1 MKLDAFLT
9 LDAVLRGGSLAAA
22 AAEMDLTPSAV
33 SMKMKQLEVYMGQP
47 LFDRSGLQ
55 VRPTRLAHDVSA
67 TMRDAL
73 QQIGAL
79 RKRPGVSIEGIVRL
93 GVIESMQPV
102 ILPGVLRLL
111 RDRYPAL
118 DVRPTRGRS
127 SGLSAA
133 VKAGELDAALVAQ
146 PERGASSR
154 LNWQP
159 MLRRELVLIA
169 PPGAPETGI
178 AALFRQY
185 DWIRYDR
192 ETVTGALAT
201 RYVNAHVEDRRG
213 SFEFDTVAA
222 IVSMVSAGLGISL
235 VQLADP
241 KLCQIYPVRVVRL
254 GRGAPTLQLS
264 LVTRKA
270 DDDDRALG
278 AVRDAMTSVCND
290 AQRQRAASGI

>member
-9 LDAVLRGGSLAAA
+9 LDAVLRGGTLAAA

-55 VRPTRLAHDVSA
+55 VRPTPLAHDVSA
-67 TMRDAL
+67 AMREAL
-73 QQIGAL
+73 QQIGSL

-93 GVIESMQPV
+93 GMIESMHPV
-102 ILPGVLRLL
+102 LLPGVLRLA
-111 RDRYPAL
+111 RDRYPL
-118 DVRPTRGRS
+118 LEVRPSRGRS
-127 SGLSAA
+127 SGLAAA

-154 LNWQP
+154 LRWQP

-169 PPGAPETGI
+169 PPDAAETSI
-178 AALFRQY
+178 AALFKQY
-185 DWIRYDR
+185 EWIRYDR

-201 RYVNAHVEDRRG
+201 RYANTHVKEKRG

-278 AVRDAMTSVCND
+278 AVRDAMTSVCVD
-290 AQRQRAASGI
+290 AQRQRAAGGL